1 MGRVFKHRTKRF
13 ILVTAIGMLMMGA
26 INFQIVKVHVYP
38 LLRELQ
44 HEIIVYKTKDY
55 HIKETE
61 HFIIKHEK
69 YDEEMIDLVAKAAEE
84 KYIEVTKMFEYT
96 PKDKITVIVYDDEQ
110 KLMQNTNLEQSK
122 PPMGVYYASTIQIL
136 SPRLWVPSDQN
147 MEDIFLNQGPMVHE
161 VTHLLVDD
169 LARGNYP
176 LWFTEGM
183 ALYQEYVQT
192 GYEWGENLNYDG
204 APFTVEQLTNDFSSL
219 NEMLAY
225 KRSFELVRSLAER
238 EGFEK
243 LNQVLRELKKG
254 ESFEN
259 AHQLVYGRSVNS
271 MYENK

>member
-96 PKDKITVIVYDDEQ
+96 PKDKITVIVYDDAQ

>member
-96 PKDKITVIVYDDEQ
+96 PKDKITVIVYDDAQ

-259 AHQLVYGRSVNS
+259 SHQLVYGRSVNS

>member
-1 MGRVFKHRTKRF
+1 MRRVFKHRTKMF
-13 ILVTAIGMLMMGA
+13 ILVTAIGMLIMGA
-26 INFQIVKVHVYP
+26 INFQSIKVQVYP

-44 HEIIVYKTKDY
+44 HEIIIYKTKDY

-61 HFIIKHEK
+61 HFIIKYEK
-69 YDEEMIDLVAKAAEE
+69 YDKEMIDLVAKAAEE

-96 PKDKITVIVYDDEQ
+96 PKDKITVIVYDDAQ
-110 KLMQNTNLEQSK
+110 KLMKNTNLEQSK

-147 MEDIFLNQGPMVHE
+147 MEDVFLNQGPMVHE

-192 GYEWGENLNYDG
+192 GYEWGKNLNYDG
-204 APFTVEQLTNDFSSL
+204 APFTVEQLTNDFGSL

-243 LNQVLRELKKG
+243 LNQLLRELKKG

-271 MYENK
+271 IYDNK

>member
-96 PKDKITVIVYDDEQ
+96 PKDKITVIVYDDAQ

-204 APFTVEQLTNDFSSL
+204 APFTVEQLTNDFSNL

-259 AHQLVYGRSVNS
+259 SHQLVYGRSVNS